1 MPGSNA
7 PAVSTS
13 RLDYTDPTFRGAM
26 MSDHWVTGDDS
37 EFAMVPANLIAD
49 VYRASDAITT
59 IARLVHNSSCEPGMS
74 NAEPLGHA
82 AHLGLLNAA
91 EIVGQYLTEVADRML
106 EGMQLAKRVNE
117 SAEVRHD

>member
-1 MPGSNA
+1 MSAIKSSSASP
-7 PAVSTS
+7 STP
-13 RLDYTDPTFRGAM
+13 DYTDPTFCGVM
-26 MSDHWVTGDDS
+26 MSDHWVTDDDS
-37 EFAMVPANLIAD
+37 EFALVPANLIAD

-59 IARLVHNSSCEPGMS
+59 IARLVHNSSCEPAMS

-106 EGMQLAKRVNE
+106 EGLKLAKHASE
-117 SAEVRHD
+117 SSEVRHD